1 MVTVCFN
8 SGTRSQ
14 ENVNFDRI
22 LTNTFS
28 LIAGCV
34 KPA

>member
-14 ENVNFDRI
+14 ENVNFDHI